1 MQAPFFAYFLKDKGT
16 RDFPEALTFEA
27 GANQWRRWEPVAAG
41 EARRDDRRRS
51 TSAPDERARRRMR
64 RRAAERDAA
73 STSYVSD
80 PAHPVPYRQR
90 PIQATYF
97 PGGSKWSTWL
107 VEDQRFVDDRADV
120 LSWETRAARRA
131 T

>member
-1 MQAPFFAYFLKDKGT
+1 MGLYF
-16 RDFPEALTFEA
+16 
-27 GANQWRRWEPVAAG
+27 GANEVLAIGTPP
-41 EARRDDRRRS
+41 
-51 TSAPDERARRRMR
+51 APGAVGS
-64 RRAAERDAA
+64 DAF
-73 STSYVSD
+73 VSD

-90 PIQATYF
+90 PIQPTYF

-120 LSWETRAARRA
+120 LSWESAAARRR